1 MGNILVYFRYINFY
15 IIHMETIAI
24 VILLVLGL
32 IAIFVINLNNTL
44 VKMKQTINE
53 ATADIETFL
62 KQRYDLIPNLVETVK
77 GYAKHEKDLFENVT
91 KLRTE
96 AMNAKSTDEKLKL
109 DKQLQD
115 NITKI
120 FAVAENYPEL
130 KANENF
136 LNLQANLKDMEEEIQ
151 KARRFYN
158 GTVRDFNTKIQVF
171 PNNIF
176 AKMLGFSEFPFF
188 EASEEEKQN
197 VQVKF

>member
-1 MGNILVYFRYINFY
+1 
-15 IIHMETIAI
+15 
-24 VILLVLGL
+24 
-32 IAIFVINLNNTL
+32 
-44 VKMKQTINE
+44 MK
-53 ATADIETFL
+53 AD
-62 KQRYDLIPNLVETVK
+62 
-77 GYAKHEKDLFENVT
+77 
-91 KLRTE
+91 
-96 AMNAKSTDEKLKL
+96 STDEKLRL
-109 DKQLQD
+109 DKQLQES
-115 NITKI
+115 ITKI

-151 KARRFYN
+151 KSRRFYN